1 MQWAAQKLQ
10 GSYEWFKD
18 VLEGFVTFHL
28 MASVCSHCYCL
39 CCLKEE
45 NKNEKS
51 REERQDSKGIR
62 VHSSFEMLC
71 SVGW

>member
-1 MQWAAQKLQ
+1 
-10 GSYEWFKD
+10 
-18 VLEGFVTFHL
+18 
-28 MASVCSHCYCL
+28 L

-62 VHSSFEMLC
+62 GLSSFEMLC